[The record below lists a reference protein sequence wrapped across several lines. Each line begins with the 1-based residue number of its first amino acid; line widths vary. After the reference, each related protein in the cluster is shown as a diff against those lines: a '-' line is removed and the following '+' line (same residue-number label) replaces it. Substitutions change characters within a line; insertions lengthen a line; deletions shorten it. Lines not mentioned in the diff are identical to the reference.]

1 MEIKFEHVDFVY
13 EKYNCTSKVVFRDLN
28 LTFKPGKVYGIVGKC
43 GCGKTTLL
51 QLINVLSI
59 PTKGK
64 IKIGDY
70 LVLSNRVP
78 ENVNELR
85 SQIGFVCQNSFEQF
99 IHQTVYEELLFN
111 LSYHNY
117 NTKNPIKR
125 ISDALKMVGLDDSY
139 INRNL
144 VHLST
149 GEKRRVAIA
158 SILIYNPKIILLD
171 GLTVGLNSVDK
182 DSLIKLFKLLKNK
195 YNKTIII
202 ASHDMDFLH
211 RIVDDI
217 YVIDKQNII
226 LSGDKYSVF
235 KKGKELKKIG
245 IKVPRLI
252 GFSNL
257 VLEKKKIKIG
267 YRDDINDLIKD
278 IYRFVK

>member
-1 MEIKFEHVDFVY
+1 MEIKVEHVDFVY

-28 LTFKPGKVYGIVGKC
+28 FTFHSGKVHGIVGKC
-43 GCGKTTLL
+43 GSGKTTLL
-51 QLINVLSI
+51 ELISLLLT
-59 PTKGK
+59 PTNGR

-70 LVLSNRVP
+70 LVMSNEIP
-78 ENVNELR
+78 KNVNELR

-99 IHQTVYEELLFN
+99 IHSTVYEELLFN

-117 NTKNPIKR
+117 NTKDPIKR

-139 INRNL
+139 INRNPL
-144 VHLST
+144 HLST

-158 SILIYNPKIILLD
+158 SILIYNPKVILLD
-171 GLTVGLNSVDK
+171 GPTVGLNSFDK
-182 DSLIKLFKLLKNK
+182 DSLVKLFKLLKNK

-226 LSGDKYSVF
+226 LSGDKYSIF
-235 KKGKELKKIG
+235 KKVKELKKLG
-245 IKVPRLI
+245 IKVPKLI
-252 GFSNL
+252 EFSNL

-278 IYRFVK
+278 IYRFVR